1 MEAVFVD
8 IYYGLHCMNAGL
20 EDVLNRLDEIGVE
33 FRRKVDVGD
42 FAEVYTPFH
51 NHVRMQCNRGHTL
64 MNFFALLPR
73 KNASPNPFPLVEHPS
88 GHCGRNHESRR
99 VAAGDLDDGY
109 AK

>member
-1 MEAVFVD
+1 
-8 IYYGLHCMNAGL
+8 MNAGL

-51 NHVRMQCNRGHTL
+51 NHVRMQCNRGHTPDEL
-64 MNFFALLPR
+64 FALLPPEER
-73 KNASPNPFPLVEHPS
+73 IPKSLSFGPNIRQAIA
-88 GHCGRNHESRR
+88 GRNHESRR